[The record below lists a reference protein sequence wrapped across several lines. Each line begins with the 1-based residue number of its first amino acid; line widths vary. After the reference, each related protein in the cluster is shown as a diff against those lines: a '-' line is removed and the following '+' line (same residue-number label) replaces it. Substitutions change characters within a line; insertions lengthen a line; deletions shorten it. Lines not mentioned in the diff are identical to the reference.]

1 MGLPVLVEHHN
12 ITHGHRPHPTP
23 EGARVLVMTGEK
35 SFEAGALAK
44 HPGID
49 VGVVG
54 HGDTAFCLLVLSETV
69 VRVQICLIDLVVVRY
84 ASLRGIDAAVALH
97 KSGKLQQMIDGAAD
111 FGMGIVDVRTGVRDG
126 GAVEV
131 GHDDAGVVRERED
144 FVVGAVYKADAVV
157 AIGIRIGRCFT
168 RFINAFHQIIQPFL
182 FLLIRFIIVIV
193 EMILEKGGILLC
205 LLENLY

>member
-1 MGLPVLVEHHN
+1 MCFPTLVEDDD
-12 ITHGHRPHPTP
+12 ITHRHRPHPTP
-23 EGARVLVMTGEK
+23 ERACVLVVPGEK
-35 SFEAGALAK
+35 GFEAGALAQ

-49 VGVVG
+49 ADVVG
-54 HGDTAFCLLVLSETV
+54 QGDAAFCLFVLPETV

-144 FVVGAVYKADAVV
+144 FVVGRIHKADAGLV
-157 AIGIRIGRCFT
+157 AVSPGLSMLFIR
-168 RFINAFHQIIQPFL
+168 
-182 FLLIRFIIVIV
+182 
-193 EMILEKGGILLC
+193 
-205 LLENLY
+205 